1 MTRRVLL
8 GIGIGT
14 LAGAL
19 LAGCGNTPTVH
30 SSALGQNQPAA
41 RTRVL
46 SAARPNANQSKLL
59 AQFTKEERRPITLK
73 RDSFGHPVIGPA
85 LNAADST
92 LLKTLDAD
100 RRLVR
105 EDGVRAL
112 PAGLT
117 ARATKH
123 FQFFQP
129 SATKVKPRIDALYQ
143 ANGQSLIG
151 FRAEVELPGSHPED
165 GPARYF
171 AYYDR
176 QGRLLAANG

>member
-1 MTRRVLL
+1 MRKALL

-14 LAGAL
+14 LMGAL
-19 LAGCGNTPTVH
+19 LAGCATTPTVLSGSLH
-30 SSALGQNQPAA
+30 LQQPAA
-41 RTRVL
+41 RTRIL
-46 SAARPNANQSKLL
+46 TAARPNANQTKLL
-59 AQFTKEERRPITLK
+59 SQFSKEERRPVTLK
-73 RDSFGHPVIGPA
+73 RDSFGHPVIGPT
-85 LNAADST
+85 LSAAEST

-105 EDGVRAL
+105 EAGVRAL

-117 ARATKH
+117 ARASKH

-129 SATKVKPRIDALYQ
+129 SAKTVTPRLSPLYQ
-143 ANGQSLIG
+143 ANGQTLIG
-151 FRAEVELPGSHPED
+151 FRAEVELPGTHPDD